1 MRQLHGY
8 YLRCFTLQVSPI
20 FKFLFVV
27 HTFLEI
33 SPFSVHLSAFS
44 SGTIPTPCLHL
55 HSPYS
60 SFSSPPLPPFPSIP
74 LHKPVSIS
82 ASLSSHPSPFFLRPN
97 SFYPSFCDQIPS
109 TLLPPFAPSI
119 PTNSISTAATLS
131 IPPSPQPQTPLLQ
144 TLPQTHTHKHRG
156 ETRGPQYPSGQLHS
170 PCTTDHQNLQLR
182 TEEARTRAPAAGLL
196 TTAAGLCFCC
206 RTNARRCFHGL
217 RVGGQH

>member
-1 MRQLHGY
+1 MFIFQPS
-8 YLRCFTLQVSPI
+8 LRVLFLRLLFICIPHIPLSPLLL
-20 FKFLFVV
+20 FLLFP
-27 HTFLEI
+27 
-33 SPFSVHLSAFS
+33 PFLSAS
-44 SGTIPTPCLHL
+44 QSPSARLYLPIPP
-55 HSPYS
+55 
-60 SFSSPPLPPFPSIP
+60 
-74 LHKPVSIS
+74 
-82 ASLSSHPSPFFLRPN
+82 
-97 SFYPSFCDQIPS
+97 PSFCDQIPS